1 MNLCIFSL
9 AGTQILPMSKIKTLS
24 PDVVAKIAAGE
35 VVERPASVVKELLE
49 NALDAG
55 SASAKVEVQG
65 AGRKLIRVTDDG
77 EGMTGEEAIQALQRH
92 TTSKIESLEDLF
104 SLRTFGFRGEAL
116 ASIAAVSRLKIT
128 TRKEG
133 KLSGTEVRVEGGTL
147 SDTTEM
153 GCPLGTSVEVRDL
166 FFNVPARLKFLKSQG
181 TELGHI
187 SEILAKTA
195 LANPQARFQLF
206 HEGKLLANYP
216 LRQDPSARLVEALGE
231 EVDGKIFPFR
241 LQQGEL
247 RAEGFAGEP
256 GLNRPNSRGIY
267 LFVNRRPVRDRLLTH
282 ATLEGYRNVIPKDRY
297 PVAVLLVE
305 VPPPDVDVNVHPG
318 KWEVKFANSETVHR
332 LVIQAVR
339 GMLEETPWLKIKGI
353 PQFEEIRERPTAY
366 LPQGKPISL
375 PLSWPASL
383 RVESKG
389 ESQETGRGP
398 VSGITF
404 LGQVQETYLVFA
416 SPEGLLLL
424 DQHAAHERVLLE
436 KLSNDLFHGGIPKQ
450 PLLLPEVIELPSNE
464 SRILEEHL
472 GDLARMGFD
481 LERGGIR
488 SFWVKSVPQILADR
502 DPLETLRETIKEI
515 YSWGKEGQL
524 QNSYDSLLKMM
535 ACHAAI
541 QAHRP
546 MEKEEARALWEDLQN
561 CRFPSHCPH
570 GRPTQLRLSPF
581 ELEKMFGRR

>member
-1 MNLCIFSL
+1 M
-9 AGTQILPMSKIKTLS
+9 GQIRTLP

-55 SASAKVEVQG
+55 SASVKVEVQG
-65 AGRKLIRVTDDG
+65 AGRKLIRVADDG
-77 EGMTGEEAIQALQRH
+77 EGMTGEEAMQALQRH

-133 KLSGTEVRVEGGTL
+133 QLSGAEVRVEGGTL
-147 SDTTEM
+147 SDTTET

-187 SEILAKTA
+187 GEILAKTA

-216 LRQDPSARLVEALGE
+216 LRQDPSARLVEALGD

-241 LQQGEL
+241 LQQGGL
-247 RAEGFAGEP
+247 RVEGFAGEP
-256 GLNRPNSRGIY
+256 DLNRPNSRGIY
-267 LFVNRRPVRDRLLTH
+267 LFVNRRPVRDRLLIH
-282 ATLEGYRNVIPKDRY
+282 AILEGYRNVIPKDRY

-318 KWEVKFANSETVHR
+318 KWEVKFANSETIHR

-353 PQFEEIRERPTAY
+353 PQFEGIKERPAAY
-366 LPQGKPISL
+366 FPQGKAISL
-375 PLSWPASL
+375 PLSWPSSL
-383 RVESKG
+383 QVESKG
-389 ESQETGRGP
+389 ESQEAGRGP

-404 LGQVQETYLVFA
+404 LGQVQETYLIFA

-450 PLLLPEVIELPSNE
+450 PLLLPEVIELPSDE
-464 SRILEEHL
+464 SKILEEHL
-472 GDLARMGFD
+472 DDLAQVGFD

-502 DPLETLRETIKEI
+502 APLETLRETIKEI
-515 YSWGKEGQL
+515 SSWGKEGRL

-546 MEKEEARALWEDLQN
+546 MEREEARALWADLQN

-570 GRPTQLRLSPF
+570 GRPTQLRITPF

>member
-1 MNLCIFSL
+1 M
-9 AGTQILPMSKIKTLS
+9 GQIKALP
-24 PDVVAKIAAGE
+24 PEVVAKIAAGE

-49 NALDAG
+49 NSLDAG
-55 SASAKVEVQG
+55 SASVKVEVLG

-77 EGMTGEEAIQALQRH
+77 EGMTGEEALQALQSH

-116 ASIAAVSRLKIT
+116 ASVAAVSRLKIT

-133 KLSGTEVRVEGGTL
+133 QLSGNEVRVEGGML
-147 SDTTEM
+147 SDAGET
-153 GCPLGTSVEVRDL
+153 GCPSGTSVEVRDL
-166 FFNVPARLKFLKSQG
+166 FFNVPARLKFLKSPG

-195 LANPQARFQLF
+195 LANPQTRFQLF

-216 LRQDPSARLVEALGE
+216 LRQDPSARLVEALGK

-247 RAEGFAGEP
+247 RVEGFAGEP
-256 GLNRPNSRGIY
+256 DLNRPNGRGIY

-282 ATLEGYRNVIPKDRY
+282 AILEGYRNVIPKDRY
-297 PVAVLLVE
+297 PIAVLLVE
-305 VPPPDVDVNVHPG
+305 VPPSDLDVNVHPG

-332 LVIQAVR
+332 LVIHAIR
-339 GMLEETPWLKIKGI
+339 GMIEETPWLKIKGVS
-353 PQFEEIRERPTAY
+353 QFEESRERPAAY
-366 LPQGKPISL
+366 LPQGRGISI
-375 PLSWPASL
+375 PLSWPISL
-383 RVESKG
+383 RVDPRE
-389 ESQETGRGP
+389 ESQEAGRGLD
-398 VSGITF
+398 SGVAF
-404 LGQVQETYLVFA
+404 LGQVQGTYLIFV

-450 PLLLPEVIELPSNE
+450 PLLLPEVIELSSNE
-464 SRILEEHL
+464 SKIIEEHL

-481 LERGGIR
+481 LEPAGLRT
-488 SFWVKSVPQILADR
+488 FWVKSVPQILADQ
-502 DPLETLRETIKEI
+502 DPLETLREAVKEI
-515 YSWGKEGQL
+515 SSWGKEAGL
-524 QNSYDSLLKMM
+524 KNSYDSLLKMM
-535 ACHAAI
+535 ACHGAI

-546 MEKEEARALWEDLQN
+546 MGGDEARALWADLQN

-570 GRPTQLRLSPF
+570 GRPTQLKITHLD
-581 ELEKMFGRR
+581 LEKMFGRR

>member
-1 MNLCIFSL
+1 M
-9 AGTQILPMSKIKTLS
+9 GKIKTL
-24 PDVVAKIAAGE
+24 PPEVIAKIAAGE

-55 SASAKVEVQG
+55 SASVKVEVQG

-77 EGMTGEEAIQALQRH
+77 EGMVGEEAIQALQRH

-133 KLSGTEVRVEGGTL
+133 QLSGTEVRAEGGRL

-166 FFNVPARLKFLKSQG
+166 FFNVPARMKFLKSQG

-187 SEILAKTA
+187 GEILAKTA

-216 LRQDPSARLVEALGE
+216 LRQDPSARLVEALGD
-231 EVDGKIFPFR
+231 EVDGRIFPFR

-247 RAEGFAGEP
+247 RVEGFAGEP
-256 GLNRPNSRGIY
+256 DLNRPNSRGIY

-282 ATLEGYRNVIPKDRY
+282 AILEGYRNVIPKDRY

-339 GMLEETPWLKIKGI
+339 GMLEEIPWLKIKGI
-353 PQFEEIRERPTAY
+353 PQFEEIRERPAAY
-366 LPQGKPISL
+366 FPQGKAISL

-389 ESQETGRGP
+389 ESQEAGREP

-404 LGQVQETYLVFA
+404 LGQVQETYLIFA

-464 SRILEEHL
+464 SKILEEHL
-472 GDLARMGFD
+472 DDLARMGFD
-481 LERGGIR
+481 LESGGIR

-515 YSWGKEGQL
+515 SSWGKEGPL

-546 MEKEEARALWEDLQN
+546 MEREEARALWADLQN

-570 GRPTQLRLSPF
+570 GRPTQLRIPPF